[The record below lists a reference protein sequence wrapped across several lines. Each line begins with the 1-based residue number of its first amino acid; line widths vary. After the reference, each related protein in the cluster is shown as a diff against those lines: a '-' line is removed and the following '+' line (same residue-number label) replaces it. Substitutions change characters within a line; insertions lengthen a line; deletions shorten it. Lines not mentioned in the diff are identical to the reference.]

1 MLTIEEIGA
10 VLRSR
15 RSDDPVFVPDHS
27 CASVAMIFVADTS
40 DMEVCFIRRA
50 IRIGDPWSGQVAF
63 PGGRASISDSCP
75 EEVAERETREEV
87 GLVLKSTDRIG
98 KLPIRD
104 VQRRDLKDSLTLTPV
119 LYQIPLERRDLAH
132 AKDRDEV
139 SRVFWVPVRH
149 LFDKDAVTSINYTIG
164 GRNNTYPGILY
175 GEEVIW
181 GLTLRILESFSVL
194 LGRDLPATSDSF

>member
-1 MLTIEEIGA
+1 LLTIEDIDEA
-10 VLRSR
+10 LRTRKLDASE
-15 RSDDPVFVPDHS
+15 FVPDHS

-50 IRIGDPWSGQVAF
+50 TRLGDPWSGQVAF
-63 PGGRASISDSCP
+63 PGGRASIEDSCS

-87 GLVLKSTDRIG
+87 GLVLRPTDRIG

-119 LYQIPLERRDLAH
+119 LYQIPFERRDLAH
-132 AKDRDEV
+132 VKDKGEV
-139 SRVFWVPVRH
+139 ARVFWVPVRY
-149 LFDKDAVTSINYTIG
+149 LFDKDAVTSINYTVG
-164 GRNNTYPGILY
+164 GSKNTYPAIAY

-181 GLTLRILESFSVL
+181 GLTLRVLESFAAL
-194 LGRDLPATSDSF
+194 LGRDFPAMSDSF

>member
-1 MLTIEEIGA
+1 
-10 VLRSR
+10 
-15 RSDDPVFVPDHS
+15 
-27 CASVAMIFVADTS
+27 MIFVADTS

-50 IRIGDPWSGQVAF
+50 TRIGDPWSGQVAF
-63 PGGRASISDSCP
+63 PGGRASVSDSCP

-104 VQRRDLKDSLTLTPV
+104 VQRRDLRDSLTLTPV
-119 LYQIPLERRDLAH
+119 LYQIPLERRDLAY
-132 AKDRDEV
+132 AKDKDEV
-139 SRVFWVPVRH
+139 SRVFWVPVRY

-164 GRNNTYPGILY
+164 GSNNTYPGISY
-175 GEEVIW
+175 GGEVIW

-194 LGRDLPATSDSF
+194 LGRDFPATSDSF

>member
-1 MLTIEEIGA
+1 LLTIEEIDTA
-10 VLRSR
+10 LRSR
-15 RSDDPVFVPDHS
+15 SPDDSVFVPDHS

-50 IRIGDPWSGQVAF
+50 TRIGDPWSGQVAF

-87 GLVLKSTDRIG
+87 GLALKSTDRIG

-119 LYQIPLERRDLAH
+119 LYQIPFERRDLAH
-132 AKDRDEV
+132 AKNKDEV
-139 SRVFWVPVRH
+139 SRVFWVPVSH
-149 LFDKDAVTSINYTIG
+149 LFDEDAVTSINYSIG
-164 GRNNTYPGILY
+164 GRNNAYPGILY

-194 LGRDLPATSDSF
+194 LGRDLPAMRDSF